1 MRRFALLN
9 VVLSLLFVLAASGQ
23 DLPSVHW
30 FSEIPAG
37 TPIPAADR
45 VWHDGPPPVAAFDFA
60 AAATPKVNLVYL
72 VPTDKQ
78 VKQNYVTS
86 MDAAVRSLIRWYA
99 GQTTNHK
106 TFGASSP
113 TVVVVSLP
121 HDSNYYAN
129 NPRPA
134 IFTQFWDN
142 VLNDALPLTNG
153 HFNDPLNT
161 WAYYIDAD
169 PICNEC
175 GGCGTS
181 GILLV
186 SANDLRGLA
195 GESSAFTDPC
205 TSNKP
210 FPYPPP
216 RWIGGLGHEL
226 GHAFGLPHPPGC
238 DDGNTAIQCDTNAL
252 MWAGYAAYPN
262 TFLRDDNKAVLLN
275 SPFFIFNPPVDRV
288 RSIKH

>member
-1 MRRFALLN
+1 MRRLAFLS
-9 VVLSLLFVLAASGQ
+9 VVLCLLFTIVASGQ
-23 DLPSVHW
+23 ELPAVHW
-30 FSEIPAG
+30 FSEIPPG
-37 TPIPAADR
+37 TPMPAADR
-45 VWHDGPPPVAAFDFA
+45 VWHDGPQNVAAFDFA
-60 AAATPKVNLVYL
+60 AAVTPKVNLVYL
-72 VPTDKQ
+72 VPADKQ
-78 VKQNYVTS
+78 VKQNYVTA

-113 TVVVVSLP
+113 TVTVVSLP
-121 HDSNYYAN
+121 HDSSYYAN

-142 VLNDALPLTNG
+142 VLGDALPLTG
-153 HFNDPLNT
+153 GRFSDPQNT

-195 GESSAFTDPC
+195 GETSAFTDPC

-210 FPYPPP
+210 YPYLPP

-238 DDGNTAIQCDTNAL
+238 DDGTAVQCDTNAL
-252 MWAGYAAYPN
+252 MWAGYANYPN
-262 TFLRDDNKAVLLN
+262 TFLRADNKAVLLN
-275 SPFFIFNPPVDRV
+275 SPFFIFSPPPDRV
-288 RSIKH
+288 RSVR